1 METQEMASKQSDANR
16 KHYETLAALATQE
29 PPSPEAAIEWNDVHW
44 TALTAEPGGV
54 DYVEVDAGGLQAM
67 WIVPKGCIEDRVIFC
82 VHGGGYVS
90 GSIYTHRKMFG
101 HLAKAIGCRALVFN
115 YDYAHQKVYP
125 AQLNQTIIAYRWL
138 LSQGVKAEHIAIAA
152 DSCGA
157 ALSFG
162 ALLRLRDQDLPQPAA
177 AMIISG
183 WVDMDLTGGSYESNR
198 RTDIFFSKELV
209 SSLVANI
216 LGENGDRRDPY
227 ASPLYADM
235 KGFPPIFMQAGA
247 DETLLDDSRMFAE
260 RASKSGVDV
269 RLDVFPEMLH
279 SFQMMAGRA
288 PEADEAIGRF
298 AEWVRPK
305 LGLTKTGKKA
315 A

>member
-1 METQEMASKQSDANR
+1 MASKQSEANR
-16 KHYETLAALATQE
+16 KHYETLAALALRE
-29 PPSPEAAIEWNDVHW
+29 PLSPEAVVELNDVHW

-54 DYVEVDAGGLQAM
+54 DYIEVDAGGVQAM
-67 WIVPKGCIEDRVIFC
+67 WIVPRGCVENRVIFC

-101 HLAKAIGCRALVFN
+101 HLAKAVGCRALVFN
-115 YDYAHQKVYP
+115 YDYAHQNVYP
-125 AQLNQTIIAYRWL
+125 TQLNTTVVAYRWL
-138 LSQGVKAEHIAIAA
+138 LDQGIKAEHIAIAA

-162 ALLRLRDQDLPQPAA
+162 ALLRARDESLPQPAA
-177 AMIISG
+177 VMILSG

-198 RTDIFFSKELV
+198 QRDIFFSKEAV
-209 SSLVANI
+209 SWLVANI

-235 KGFPPIFMQAGA
+235 RGFPPIFMQVGA

-260 RASKSGVDV
+260 RAKKAGVDI

-288 PEADEAIGRF
+288 PEADDAIGRF
-298 AEWVRPK
+298 AAWVRPK
-305 LGLTKTGKKA
+305 LGLAKTGKKA

>member
-1 METQEMASKQSDANR
+1 MASKQSEANKR
-16 KHYETLAALATQE
+16 HYEALAAQADLGL
-29 PPSPEAAIEWNDVHW
+29 SPEAITEYNDVHW

-54 DYVEVDAGGLQAM
+54 DYIEVDAGGVQAM
-67 WIVPKGCIEDRVIFC
+67 WIVPKASVEDRVIFC

-90 GSIYTHRKMFG
+90 GSIYTHRKMYG
-101 HLAKAIGCRALVFN
+101 HLAKAIGCRALVFK
-115 YDYAHQKVYP
+115 YDYAHQNAYP
-125 AQLNQTIIAYRWL
+125 SQLNTTVVVYRWL
-138 LSQGVKAEHIAIAA
+138 LDQGIQAEHIAIAA

-162 ALLRLRDQDLPQPAA
+162 ALLRVRDEGLPQPAA
-177 AMIISG
+177 AMILSG
-183 WVDMDLTGGSYESNR
+183 WVDMDLTGGSYQWNR
-198 RTDIFFSKELV
+198 EKDIFFSKELV
-209 SSLVANI
+209 GWLVANI

-247 DETLLDDSRMFAE
+247 DETLVDDSRTFAE
-260 RASKSGVDV
+260 RAKKAGVDV

-305 LGLTKTGKKA
+305 LALANSGKRA